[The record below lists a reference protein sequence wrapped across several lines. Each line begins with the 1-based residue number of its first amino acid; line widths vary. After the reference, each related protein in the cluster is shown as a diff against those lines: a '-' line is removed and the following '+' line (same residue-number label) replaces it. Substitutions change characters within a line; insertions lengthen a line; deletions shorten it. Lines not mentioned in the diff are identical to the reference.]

1 MFSFSISRSIL
12 FTFKLFSIL
21 IIFLSVLVSIYL
33 VFMILYIPLI
43 LILFLT
49 QYLVSVILQS

>member
-21 IIFLSVLVSIYL
+21 IIFLSILVSSYL